1 MSSNLLRK
9 LKEERQRLIKN
20 KPYLE
25 REESEQMS
33 DATLE
38 EICIRPIR
46 KMQEEERLN
55 KKQNS
60 IFKF

>member
-38 EICIRPIR
+38 EICIRPI
-46 KMQEEERLN
+46 KEMQEEERLS
-55 KKQNS
+55 KKQNY